1 MPRFESDDDTRRLGE
16 ALAALRREAGLSQAE
31 AGARAGMS
39 SQGWGLYEAGKR
51 PGLFRPDVQR
61 RLTGAIGSTVEAL
74 SLVHDTESPALDTP
88 AGDARGLV
96 SPVMAN
102 QGLASQG
109 MASQGR
115 GFGAAPSSHAALRRL
130 QLSNDDLAPWAASG
144 VVVEYEPG
152 RWPRRDQGCVIE
164 MTGGETRVRLYDRAD
179 AEVLIVR
186 GGAGGLTA
194 EERVHRVDTRSV
206 SAVVARLER

>member
-1 MPRFESDDDTRRLGE
+1 MPRFESDEDARRLGE

-31 AGARAGMS
+31 AGQRAGMT

-61 RLTGAIGSTVEAL
+61 RLTTAIGATVEAL
-74 SLVHDTESPALDTP
+74 ALVQTP
-88 AGDARGLV
+88 AGAKDPVPPAETRGV
-96 SPVMAN
+96 AN
-102 QGLASQG
+102 A
-109 MASQGR
+109 GR
-115 GFGAAPSSHAALRRL
+115 SFVAAPSPAVAVRQV

-144 VVVEYEPG
+144 VVLEYEPG

-164 MTGGETRVRLYDRAD
+164 MIDGEIRVRLYDRAD
-179 AEVLIVR
+179 AEVLVVR
-186 GGAGGLTA
+186 GGAGGLAA
-194 EERVHRVDTRSV
+194 EERVARGDTRSV